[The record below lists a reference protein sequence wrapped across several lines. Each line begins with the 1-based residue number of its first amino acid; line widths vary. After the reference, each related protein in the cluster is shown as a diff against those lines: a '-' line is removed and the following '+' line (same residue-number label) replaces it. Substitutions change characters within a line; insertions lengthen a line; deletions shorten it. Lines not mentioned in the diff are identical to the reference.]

1 MNCPGQCRNC
11 AKKGGRV
18 LNQKE
23 IDCRLCFRS
32 QGPEDTREVGEF
44 LSRGWVE
51 GRGPRAGKLGPG
63 ARAGLVISLGGELG
77 AGKTVFVKGLAR
89 GMGVDEELVSSPTFV
104 LANQY
109 LSPSNGLVLH
119 HVDFYRLEA
128 AGELESIGFFD
139 MMGPGTLLVVEWGPK
154 FLEEMPE
161 DRLEV
166 TIDVEPGRGPEERIF
181 RARGTGPES
190 RGVAEE
196 WGRRLSAI
204 GGRALLEP
212 NADSDAHAEPDP
224 SPGEG
229 AIGK

>member
-1 MNCPGQCRNC
+1 
-11 AKKGGRV
+11 
-18 LNQKE
+18 
-23 IDCRLCFRS
+23 
-32 QGPEDTREVGEF
+32 
-44 LSRGWVE
+44 
-51 GRGPRAGKLGPG
+51 
-63 ARAGLVISLGGELG
+63 VISLCGELG

-109 LSPSNGLVLH
+109 LSPGNGLVLH

-128 AGELESIGFFD
+128 AGELESMGFFD

-166 TIDVEPGRGPEERIF
+166 TIDVEPGRGPDERIF

-196 WGRRLSAI
+196 WGRRLSAVA
-204 GGRALLEP
+204 GRTLLDTNLDANPDANPAPDP
-212 NADSDAHAEPDP
+212 NPDADS

-229 AIGK
+229 LIGK

>member
-1 MNCPGQCRNC
+1 M
-11 AKKGGRV
+11 

-23 IDCRLCFRS
+23 IDFRLCFRS
-32 QGPEDTREVGEF
+32 QAPEDTREVGEF

-51 GRGPRAGKLGPG
+51 GRGPRAGESGSG
-63 ARAGLVISLGGELG
+63 ARAGLVISLCGELG

-109 LSPSNGLVLH
+109 LSPGNGLVLH

-128 AGELESIGFFD
+128 AGELESMGFFD

-196 WGRRLSAI
+196 WGRRLSADA
-204 GGRALLEP
+204 GRTLLDANPDLNPDANPDP
-212 NADSDAHAEPDP
+212 NPDANPDPNPDTDP

-229 AIGK
+229 LIGK

>member
-1 MNCPGQCRNC
+1 M
-11 AKKGGRV
+11 

-89 GMGVDEELVSSPTFV
+89 GMGVEEELVSSPTFV

-128 AGELESIGFFD
+128 AGELESMGFLD
-139 MMGPGTLLVVEWGPK
+139 MMGPGALLVVEWGPK

-181 RARGTGPES
+181 RVRGTGPES

-196 WGRRLSAI
+196 WGRRLSADA
-204 GGRALLEP
+204 GRTLL
-212 NADSDAHAEPDP
+212 DANLDANLAVNPDP
-224 SPGEG
+224 NPDPLPGEG
-229 AIGK
+229 LIGK